1 MLAGVI
7 EALTA
12 VPYIRDIVNG
22 KTRPA
27 IVSWSTWL
35 LLSVIAAVASF
46 AEGAVA
52 SGVIVSAVA
61 IESLVIIIFSLRKGH
76 FTYTRFDGY
85 CQMGALLGV
94 LLWYVT
100 SDPLLGIVTF
110 VLIDFIGAF
119 PTFRHSWRRPWE
131 ETLTTFSLSILGNGL
146 ALATIPEYTATA
158 TLVPLYL
165 FTLNTA
171 LSGTIFFRRKI

>member
-1 MLAGVI
+1 MFPLVILAGAI

-12 VPYIRDIVNG
+12 VPYIIDIMKG

-46 AEGAVA
+46 AEGAVT
-52 SGVIVSAVA
+52 SGVISSALG
-61 IESLVIIIFSLRKGH
+61 IESMLIIAFSLRKGH
-76 FTYTRFDGY
+76 ITYTKFDGY
-85 CQMGALLGV
+85 CQAGALIGI

-110 VLIDFIGAF
+110 VVIDFIGAM
-119 PTFRHSWRRPWE
+119 PTLRPWE
-131 ETLTTFSLSILGNGL
+131 ETLITFSLSILGNGL
-146 ALATIPEYTATA
+146 ALVTIPEYTATA

-165 FTLNTA
+165 FTVNTA
-171 LSGTIFFRRKI
+171 LSGTIFFRRKM